1 VTKEYFK
8 KGLIL
13 YFFGNLSSKIITLLL
28 LPLFTFYLSQE
39 EYGLFDILNTIVMF
53 FVPIVGV
60 QLFEGILRFLLDTS
74 NKKKQKEI
82 ITTSAYFLAVNLILL
97 NIFFL
102 GITSF
107 VKIPHSIWVVLYF
120 NFYFVNFYLQR
131 VARGLQLQKQ
141 FALSGIFNTVTIAA
155 ASLILLVFFKFKTD
169 GLLIAYFSGSLV
181 SAFYLLY
188 TTKIWRYIET
198 ISFSKK
204 LLNQLVIYSVP
215 LLFDAVLWWTMN
227 LSDRL
232 ILGHLS
238 GTADVGIYSVANKF
252 AAMLTFINH
261 IFYLV
266 WQEYAIIKSKGIGN
280 EEEFQ
285 NIFLQYLK
293 IQFTGVLFLMP
304 VSKLAV
310 ELFIDPKF
318 IASYLY
324 IPPLLAGSMFSAFAA
339 FYGLFYQIEKNTK
352 GALYTSM
359 LAGIINIVSNF
370 VLIPIYGIWAAAG
383 STLISFLILWL
394 IRIFILKNYISTKVL
409 FTPRLL
415 AAILLLIVGLGL
427 YYSSGYFYLIINL
440 LFGGIL
446 FIYLNKSLIL
456 NLISKKKID

>member
-1 VTKEYFK
+1 
-8 KGLIL
+8 
-13 YFFGNLSSKIITLLL
+13 
-28 LPLFTFYLSQE
+28 
-39 EYGLFDILNTIVMF
+39 
-53 FVPIVGV
+53 
-60 QLFEGILRFLLDTS
+60 
-74 NKKKQKEI
+74 
-82 ITTSAYFLAVNLILL
+82 
-97 NIFFL
+97 
-102 GITSF
+102 
-107 VKIPHSIWVVLYF
+107 
-120 NFYFVNFYLQR
+120 
-131 VARGLQLQKQ
+131 
-141 FALSGIFNTVTIAA
+141 
-155 ASLILLVFFKFKTD
+155 
-169 GLLIAYFSGSLV
+169 
-181 SAFYLLY
+181 
-188 TTKIWRYIET
+188 
-198 ISFSKK
+198 
-204 LLNQLVIYSVP
+204 LVIYSVP

-394 IRIFILKNYISTKVL
+394 IRIFILKNYTYCRTRI
-409 FTPRLL
+409 
-415 AAILLLIVGLGL
+415 
-427 YYSSGYFYLIINL
+427 
-440 LFGGIL
+440 IL
-446 FIYLNKSLIL
+446 FIRLLLFNYQSFIWWDFIHLFK
-456 NLISKKKID
+456 

>member
-1 VTKEYFK
+1 MTKEYFK
-8 KGLIL
+8 KGLLL

-39 EYGLFDILNTIVMF
+39 EFGLFDILNTIVMF

-60 QLFEGILRFLLDTS
+60 QLFEGILRFLLDTD
-74 NKKKQKEI
+74 NTKKQKEI

-102 GITSF
+102 GITNL
-107 VKIPHSIWVVLYF
+107 VEIPHSIWVVLYF

-141 FALSGIFNTVTIAA
+141 FALSGIFNTITIALS
-155 ASLILLVFFKFKTD
+155 SLILLIFFELKTD
-169 GLLIAYFSGSLV
+169 GLLIAYFAGSLV
-181 SAFYLLY
+181 SAVYLLY
-188 TTKIWRYIET
+188 TTKISRYLET
-198 ISFSKK
+198 ISFNKK
-204 LLNQLVIYSVP
+204 LLNRLVVYSVP

-266 WQEYAIIKSKGIGN
+266 WQEYAIIKSKEKGK
-280 EEEFQ
+280 EEEFRK
-285 NIFLQYLK
+285 IFLQYLK
-293 IQFTGVLFLMP
+293 IQFTGVLILMP

-318 IASYLY
+318 NAAYLY
-324 IPPLLAGSMFSAFAA
+324 IPPLLIGAMFSAFAA
-339 FYGLFYQIEKNTK
+339 FYGLFYQIDKNTK
-352 GALYTSM
+352 GALYTS
-359 LAGIINIVSNF
+359 LFAGIINIVSNF
-370 VLIPIYGIWAAAG
+370 SLIPIYGIWAAAG

-394 IRIFILKNYISTKVL
+394 MRIFILKNYISTKTI

-415 AAILLLIVGLGL
+415 TAIIILVVGLGL
-427 YYSSGYFYLIINL
+427 YYSSGYTYLIINL
-440 LFGGIL
+440 LFGGML
-446 FIYLNKSLIL
+446 FVYLNKSLIL
-456 NLISKKKID
+456 DLISKKK

>member
-1 VTKEYFK
+1 
-8 KGLIL
+8 
-13 YFFGNLSSKIITLLL
+13 
-28 LPLFTFYLSQE
+28 
-39 EYGLFDILNTIVMF
+39 
-53 FVPIVGV
+53 
-60 QLFEGILRFLLDTS
+60 
-74 NKKKQKEI
+74 
-82 ITTSAYFLAVNLILL
+82 
-97 NIFFL
+97 
-102 GITSF
+102 
-107 VKIPHSIWVVLYF
+107 
-120 NFYFVNFYLQR
+120 LQR